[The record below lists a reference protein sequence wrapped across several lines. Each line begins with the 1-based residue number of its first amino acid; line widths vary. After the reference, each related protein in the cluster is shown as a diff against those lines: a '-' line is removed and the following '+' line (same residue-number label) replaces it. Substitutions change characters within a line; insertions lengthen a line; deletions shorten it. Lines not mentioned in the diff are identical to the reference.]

1 MPRRPGVP
9 EVDALTVGITMFI
22 GMLVLMGL
30 RVPIAAAMF
39 IPGALG
45 YWAMTHDMA
54 LLNLMKGS
62 AVARL
67 TVYDLSVIP
76 LFLLM
81 GQFATQGGL
90 SRALFR
96 AAAAFVGHIRG
107 GLAMAAVLSAAAFG
121 AICGSSVATCA
132 TITQVAYPEMKA
144 HGYHGRLSTATLA
157 SGGTLGILI
166 PPSVPLVVYAILTE
180 QNIAKLFAAA
190 MVPGILATL
199 GYLAVIAIVCRVKPE
214 LATPSEPLP
223 WAERWK
229 ALREIWPII
238 VIFVLMFGGIYAGL
252 FSPTEGAAVGAV
264 GTFVAAMARRELGLE
279 AIRRSFQGTAE
290 TSAMVFMIFLG
301 ADMMNASLALTQM
314 PKLLADWVTHL
325 QVAPLVIIG
334 AIMVFYVLLGCV
346 MDELSMMLLTIP
358 VLFPAVMGL
367 DLYGLN
373 PEMKAI
379 WFGVL
384 VLMTV
389 GIGMTAP
396 PVGLNVYVVNSIA
409 RDVSMKETYKG
420 VLPFLATD
428 ALRTLAMLFFPSM
441 SLGLVRWLF
450 S

>member
-1 MPRRPGVP
+1 MSPLAIG
-9 EVDALTVGITMFI
+9 LLMFG
-22 GMLVLMGL
+22 GMLLLMVI

-45 YWAMTHDMA
+45 YWAITNDMA

-90 SRALFR
+90 SRALFQ

-121 AICGSSVATCA
+121 AVCGSSVATSA
-132 TITQVAYPEMKA
+132 TITQVAYPEMKK
-144 HGYHGRLSTATLA
+144 HGYHGRLSTAALA
-157 SGGTLGILI
+157 SGGTMGILI

-180 QNIAKLFAAA
+180 QNIGKLFAAA
-190 MVPGILATL
+190 MLPGLLAMA
-199 GYLAVIAIVCRVKPE
+199 GYLLVIAVTCRLRPH

-223 WAERWK
+223 WAARWHSLV
-229 ALREIWPII
+229 AIWPIV
-238 VIFVLMFGGIYAGL
+238 VIFVVVFGGIYGGL

-264 GTFVAAMARRELGLE
+264 GTFVAAVARRELTLAGVQ
-279 AIRRSFQGTAE
+279 RSFLGAAE

-314 PKLLADWVTHL
+314 PKFLADWVAHL
-325 QVAPLVIIG
+325 PVAPLTIIG
-334 AIMVFYVLLGCV
+334 AVMLFYVLLGCV

-358 VLFPAVMGL
+358 VIFPAVMGL
-367 DLYGLN
+367 ELWGLT

-379 WFGVL
+379 WFGIL
-384 VLMTV
+384 VLTTV

-409 RDVSMKETYKG
+409 RDVSMNETYKG
-420 VLPFLATD
+420 VMPFLATD
-428 ALRTLAMLFFPSM
+428 MLRAVALLLFPP
-441 SLGLVRWLF
+441 LCLWLVGVF
-450 S
+450 FH